1 MSNVSF
7 LGLGV
12 MGYPIAGHLA
22 RAGLKVT
29 VFNRTIDKAKKW
41 KEEYGCS
48 FEAEVSNAVRDSDF
62 VFSCVGN
69 DNDLREII
77 YGEGGAFKNMK
88 KGSCFIDHTTASSTI
103 ANELEKKANELD
115 LGFIDAPVSGG
126 EIGAIN
132 GKLTI
137 MCGGKELNYKKAL
150 PLMEKYSQ
158 SCALIGNSGS
168 GQLAKMVNQICIA
181 GLVQALSEGIN
192 FSEKN
197 GLDTKKVLE
206 SISKG
211 AAGSWQLENR
221 GKTMVDGKFDF
232 GFAVELMRKD
242 LGICLDHAEKLDI
255 SLPVTAIV
263 NQFYAEV
270 QKSGGARFDTSSL
283 ITRFNK

>member
-1 MSNVSF
+1 MSNISF

-22 RAGLKVT
+22 RAGLNVT
-29 VFNRTIDKAKKW
+29 VFNRTIDKAIKW
-41 KEEYGCS
+41 KEEYGGS
-48 FEAEVSNAVRDSDF
+48 FKSDVSKAVRDSDF

-77 YGEGGAFKNMK
+77 YGEEGAFKNMK
-88 KGSCFIDHTTASSTI
+88 KGSCFIDHTTASSSI
-103 ANELEKKANELD
+103 ANELQIKASQLD
-115 LGFIDAPVSGG
+115 IGFIDAPVSGG
-126 EIGAIN
+126 EIGAKN

-137 MCGGKELNYKKAL
+137 MCGGSETNYNRAL
-150 PLMEKYSQ
+150 PLMKEYSQ
-158 SCALIGNSGS
+158 SCTLIGNTGA

-192 FSEKN
+192 FAEKS
-197 GLDTKKVLE
+197 GLDTKKVLGAL
-206 SISKG
+206 SKG

-242 LGICLDHAEKLDI
+242 LGICLDQAEKLNI
-255 SLPVTAIV
+255 SLPITAIV
-263 NQFYAEV
+263 NQFYAEI
-270 QKSGGARFDTSSL
+270 QNSGGARLDTSSL